1 MPVLT
6 DLTFYR
12 MRTENTQQRQSVYH
26 FKGDKSFEIQ
36 TERTERQ
43 EERVRRGKERH
54 TDRHRERCEV
64 RKIGRQ
70 SEDSVTLYLGGV
82 CGLQW
87 VKLHLCKCDCERA
100 VPSK

>member
-1 MPVLT
+1 MPILT
-6 DLTFYR
+6 DLTFYC
-12 MRTENTQQRQSVYH
+12 MQTENTQKGQSVYH
-26 FKGDKSFEIQ
+26 FKGDKSFGIQ

-43 EERVRRGKERH
+43 EERVWRGKR
-54 TDRHRERCEV
+54 DRQTQRERCEV

-100 VPSK
+100 VPPK